1 MGEKVI
7 APGVTR
13 TRGPRIRNP
22 VLYPPELRGHKINQ
36 LLTVK
41 FFLSRVKLCQ
51 LVPMRLA
58 PASLRIL
65 NQPFQIARRV
75 LLLGLQEVNIDSH
88 RD

>member
-1 MGEKVI
+1 
-7 APGVTR
+7 
-13 TRGPRIRNP
+13 
-22 VLYPPELRGHKINQ
+22 
-36 LLTVK
+36 
-41 FFLSRVKLCQ
+41 
-51 LVPMRLA
+51 VPMRLA